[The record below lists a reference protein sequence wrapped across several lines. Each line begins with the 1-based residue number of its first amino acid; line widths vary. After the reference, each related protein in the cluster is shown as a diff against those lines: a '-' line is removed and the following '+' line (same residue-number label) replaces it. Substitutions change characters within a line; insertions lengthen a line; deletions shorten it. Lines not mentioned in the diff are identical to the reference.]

1 MLGLLGHNG
10 AGKTTTLRVMTGE
23 IAATKGQ
30 INIGGKNITS
40 SHNDVFKMMG
50 YCPQY
55 DALWKNVTVREHLE
69 VYAAIRGVGFK
80 DRKRFVCFFVVK
92 E

>member
-1 MLGLLGHNG
+1 
-10 AGKTTTLRVMTGE
+10 MTGE

-30 INIGGKNITS
+30 INIGGKNITN
-40 SHNDVFKMMG
+40 SHSDVFKMMG

-69 VYAAIRGVGFK
+69 VYAAIRGVCVK
-80 DRKRFVCFFVVK
+80 DRKRFVAIF
-92 E
+92 